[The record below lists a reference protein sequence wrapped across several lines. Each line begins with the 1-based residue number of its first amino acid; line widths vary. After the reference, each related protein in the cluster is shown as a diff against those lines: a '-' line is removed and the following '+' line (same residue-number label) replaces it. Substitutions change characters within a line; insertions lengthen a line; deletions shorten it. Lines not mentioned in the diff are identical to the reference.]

1 MRPGW
6 PQALMV
12 LPTQGL
18 LVLVIGLPSLW
29 VFWLS
34 LQQTAFG
41 EAPVY
46 VGWSNYAFVLTD
58 PYFWR
63 AFLNTFLVVN
73 IVVYLE
79 LALALG
85 MAVLF
90 AAGVPLRRLMIAVVL
105 APYAVS
111 EVIAV
116 IVWKYMLEPDV
127 GIVSQALAAVGI
139 PELAWTTDRWAALT
153 LVALL
158 SVWLHLPFSFL
169 ILYSARLGV
178 PSELYESASIDG
190 ALPWQQ
196 FLKVTVPMLMPAILV
211 ALMFRYVFAFR
222 LFGEVWLLTGGGP
235 ARLTEVLATY
245 LYRHAF
251 RYQEFGVA
259 SAIGWLMALASVLL
273 ASAYLY
279 QMYRRMLSADA

>member
-18 LVLVIGLPSLW
+18 LILVIGLPSLW

-46 VGWSNYAFVLTD
+46 VGWRNYAFVLTD

-90 AAGVPLRRLMIAVVL
+90 AAGVPMRRLMIAVVL

-127 GIVSQALAAVGI
+127 GIVSQALAVVGI

-178 PSELYESASIDG
+178 PNELYESASIDG

-196 FLKVTVPMLMPAILV
+196 FFKITMPMLMPAILI

-222 LFGEVWLLTGGGP
+222 IFGEVWLLTGGGP
-235 ARLTEVLATY
+235 ARMTEVLATY

-259 SAIGWLMALASVLL
+259 SAIGWLMALASLLL

-279 QMYRRMLSADA
+279 QMYRRMLVSDA